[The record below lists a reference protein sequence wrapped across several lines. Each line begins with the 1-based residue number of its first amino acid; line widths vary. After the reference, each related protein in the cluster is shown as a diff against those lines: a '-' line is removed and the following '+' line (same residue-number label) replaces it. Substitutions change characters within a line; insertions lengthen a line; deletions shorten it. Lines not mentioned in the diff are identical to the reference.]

1 MEHERSNSSTT
12 CTRQGQ
18 TADATLQFLQALSL
32 SNLTVDNQRQSL
44 KTALHVIAERFSA
57 DNGYIL
63 SKSDDI
69 DQLEPLASVHKDG
82 ETEPADTF
90 SNAVIEKVLQTDKAI
105 LVKDAM
111 NNKDFPGDPNLQRFN
126 VKAVMCAPISTSR
139 APTGVI
145 YLDSSQQQCDWAEQD
160 LELLQFVARY
170 TQLALE
176 AVRAEHQA
184 AKNQRLMTAGQASLK
199 ISHSVKNII
208 QLVSGAAEVI
218 DFGLRTNE
226 IHRVKRS
233 WSILKPNLERVK
245 KFMLDML
252 DFSRERHLEL
262 GPCEFNAVI
271 QSAIESLNSQL
282 KQKKTKL
289 HIRID
294 QQIPVIELDGE
305 RIHEMAANLILNA
318 IDIVDEETG
327 VVSVETK
334 YLKEQNAVQLSVT
347 DNGPGISEEAKE
359 KIFQPFES
367 SKNKLGTG
375 LGLAIAKQII
385 EQHNAEIQIESEIG
399 KGSTFKV
406 ILPAKVV
413 GQDQSQPPTD

>member
-1 MEHERSNSSTT
+1 
-12 CTRQGQ
+12 
-18 TADATLQFLQALSL
+18 
-32 SNLTVDNQRQSL
+32 
-44 KTALHVIAERFSA
+44 
-57 DNGYIL
+57 
-63 SKSDDI
+63 
-69 DQLEPLASVHKDG
+69 
-82 ETEPADTF
+82 
-90 SNAVIEKVLQTDKAI
+90 
-105 LVKDAM
+105 
-111 NNKDFPGDPNLQRFN
+111 
-126 VKAVMCAPISTSR
+126 
-139 APTGVI
+139 
-145 YLDSSQQQCDWAEQD
+145 
-160 LELLQFVARY
+160 
-170 TQLALE
+170 
-176 AVRAEHQA
+176 
-184 AKNQRLMTAGQASLK
+184 MTAGQASLK

-208 QLVSGAAEVI
+208 QLVSGSAEVI

-327 VVSVETK
+327 VVSVKTK
-334 YLKEQNAVQLSVT
+334 YLEGQNAVQLSVT

-413 GQDQSQPPTD
+413 SQDKSQPPTD

>member
-1 MEHERSNSSTT
+1 VT
-12 CTRQGQ
+12 
-18 TADATLQFLQALSL
+18 
-32 SNLTVDNQRQSL
+32 
-44 KTALHVIAERFSA
+44 
-57 DNGYIL
+57 
-63 SKSDDI
+63 
-69 DQLEPLASVHKDG
+69 
-82 ETEPADTF
+82 
-90 SNAVIEKVLQTDKAI
+90 EKVLQVGNALLI
-105 LVKDAM
+105 KDAM

-126 VKAVMCAPISTSR
+126 VKAVMCAPIST
-139 APTGVI
+139 APTTTGLI
-145 YLDSSQQQCDWAEQD
+145 YLDSSQQQCNWTQED
-160 LELLQFVARY
+160 LELVEFVAGYIR
-170 TQLALE
+170 LALE
-176 AVRAEHQA
+176 AARTQQETDR
-184 AKNQRLMTAGQASLK
+184 NQRLIAAGQVSLK
-199 ISHSVKNII
+199 ISHSVKNIL
-208 QLVSGAAEVI
+208 QLVSGSAEVI

-233 WSILKPNLERVK
+233 WNILRPNLDRVK

-262 GPCEFNAVI
+262 GPCQFNAVI
-271 QSAIESLNSQL
+271 QSAIESLRSQL

-289 HIRID
+289 HIRVD
-294 QQIPVIELDGE
+294 QQIPTIELDGE

-318 IDIVDEETG
+318 IDIVDDQTG

-334 YLKEQNAVQLSVT
+334 YLKEQNEVELSVT

-385 EQHNAEIQIESEIG
+385 EQHNAKIQIESEQG

-406 ILPAKVV
+406 ILPAKVI
-413 GQDQSQPPTD
+413 DEEQPQQPIS

>member
-1 MEHERSNSSTT
+1 MEQQRSNLQAA
-12 CTRQGQ
+12 CTRRGQ
-18 TADATLQFLQALSL
+18 TADTALQFLHALSL
-32 SNLTVDNQRQSL
+32 SNLTVDNQEQSL
-44 KTALHVIAERFSA
+44 KRALHLITERFSA
-57 DNGYIL
+57 DNAYIL
-63 SKSDDI
+63 LKNEDTN
-69 DQLEPLASVHKDG
+69 QLELLNGVHTDT
-82 ETEPADTF
+82 ESEPADTF
-90 SNAVIEKVLQTDKAI
+90 SNALIGKVLQTGKAI
-105 LVKDAM
+105 LLEDAM
-111 NNKDFPGDPNLQRFN
+111 NSSDFPGDPNLQRFN
-126 VKAVMCAPISTSR
+126 VKAVICAPMNAANTV
-139 APTGVI
+139 AGVM
-145 YLDSSQQQCDWAEQD
+145 YLDSSQQQCSWNQED
-160 LELLQFVARY
+160 LQHIEFLAGY

-176 AVRAEHQA
+176 SVRAQQQRDR
-184 AKNQRLMTAGQASLK
+184 NQRLINAGQVSLK

-233 WSILKPNLERVK
+233 WAILKPNLERVK

-294 QQIPVIELDGE
+294 QQIPLIELDGE

-318 IDIVDEETG
+318 IDIVDENTG

-347 DNGPGISEEAKE
+347 DNGPGITEEAKQ
-359 KIFQPFES
+359 KIFLPFES

-385 EQHNAEIQIESEIG
+385 EQHKAKIEIESEIG

-406 ILPAKVV
+406 ILPAKVI
-413 GQDQSQPPTD
+413 DQQPAG

>member
-1 MEHERSNSSTT
+1 MEQERSNLPTT
-12 CTRQGQ
+12 CTRRGQ
-18 TADATLQFLQALSL
+18 TADATLQFLQTLSL
-32 SNLTVDNQRQSL
+32 SNLTVDNQQQSL
-44 KTALHVIAERFSA
+44 KTALHVITDRFSA

-63 SKSDDI
+63 LKSDDT
-69 DQLEPLASVHKDG
+69 DQLELFTSVHKDKQS
-82 ETEPADTF
+82 EPADTF
-90 SNAVIEKVLQTDKAI
+90 SNTVIEKVLQTNKAI
-105 LVKDAM
+105 LLDDAM
-111 NNKDFPGDPNLQRFN
+111 NNRDFAGDPNLQRFN
-126 VKAVMCAPISTSR
+126 IKAVMCAPVNAAHT
-139 APTGVI
+139 AAGVM
-145 YLDSSQQQCDWAEQD
+145 YLDSSQQQCNWNEEN
-160 LELLQFVARY
+160 LELMGFVARY

-176 AVRAEHQA
+176 AVRAQQQRDR
-184 AKNQRLMTAGQASLK
+184 NQRLINAGQVSLK

-233 WSILKPNLERVK
+233 WGILKPNLERVK

-271 QSAIESLNSQL
+271 QGAIESLNSQL

-294 QQIPVIELDGE
+294 QQIPLIELDGE

-318 IDIVDEETG
+318 IDIVDEKTG

-334 YLKEQNAVQLSVT
+334 YLKEQSAVQLSVT

-385 EQHNAEIQIESEIG
+385 EQHCAEIQIESEIG

-406 ILPAKVV
+406 ILPAKVI
-413 GQDQSQPPTD
+413 DQQQPQQPPG

>member
-1 MEHERSNSSTT
+1 MEHKRSNSSAT

-18 TADATLQFLQALSL
+18 TADTTLQFLQALSL
-32 SNLTVDNQRQSL
+32 SDLTVDNQQHSL
-44 KTALHVIAERFSA
+44 KTALNVITERFSA

-63 SKSDDI
+63 LKGEDTG
-69 DQLEPLASVHKDG
+69 QLESLASFHKDG
-82 ETEPADTF
+82 EAEPADTY
-90 SNAVIEKVLQTDKAI
+90 SNAVIEKVIQTGKAI

-111 NNKDFPGDPNLQRFN
+111 NNKDFAGDPNLQRFN
-126 VKAVMCAPISTSR
+126 IKAVMCAPISTSR
-139 APTGVI
+139 APTGVV
-145 YLDSSQQQCDWAEQD
+145 YLDSSQQQCDWAEEN
-160 LELLQFVARY
+160 LELLEFVAGY
-170 TQLALE
+170 TQLALT

-184 AKNQRLMTAGQASLK
+184 ARNQRLMAAGQVSLK

-208 QLVSGAAEVI
+208 QLVSGSAEVI

-233 WSILKPNLERVK
+233 WNILKPNLDRVK

-399 KGSTFKV
+399 KGSTVKV

-413 GQDQSQPPTD
+413 NQDQSQPSTD

>member
-12 CTRQGQ
+12 CAHQGQ
-18 TADATLQFLQALSL
+18 TADTTLQFLHALSL
-32 SNLTVDNQRQSL
+32 SDLTGDNQEQSL
-44 KTALHVIAERFSA
+44 KTALNVITERFSA

-63 SKSDDI
+63 SKGEDADK
-69 DQLEPLASVHKDG
+69 LESLASIHKDG
-82 ETEPADTF
+82 GTEPADTF
-90 SNAVIEKVLQTDKAI
+90 SNAVIEKVLQTGKAI
-105 LVKDAM
+105 SVKDAM
-111 NNKDFPGDPNLQRFN
+111 NNKDFPGDPNIQRFN
-126 VKAVMCAPISTSR
+126 IKAVMCAPISTSR
-139 APTGVI
+139 APTGAI
-145 YLDSSQQQCDWAEQD
+145 YLDSSQKQSDWTEEN
-160 LELLQFVARY
+160 LELLKFVAGY
-170 TQLALE
+170 IQLALT
-176 AVRAEHQA
+176 AVRAEQLA
-184 AKNQRLMTAGQASLK
+184 ARNERLIAAGQVSLK

-208 QLVSGAAEVI
+208 QLVSGSAEVI

-233 WSILKPNLERVK
+233 WKILKPNLDRVK

-262 GPCEFNAVI
+262 GPCEFNTVI

-375 LGLAIAKQII
+375 LGLPIAKQII

-406 ILPAKVV
+406 ILPAKVID
-413 GQDQSQPPTD
+413 QDQPQPPTD

>member
-1 MEHERSNSSTT
+1 MEQERSNLSTT
-12 CTRQGQ
+12 CTRRGQ
-18 TADATLQFLQALSL
+18 TADATLEFLQALSL
-32 SNLTVDNQRQSL
+32 SNLTADNQEQSL
-44 KTALHVIAERFSA
+44 STALHVISERFSA
-57 DNGYIL
+57 DHGYIL
-63 SKSDDI
+63 LKSDDTGQF
-69 DQLEPLASVHKDG
+69 DPCARVHKDQ
-82 ETEPADTF
+82 ESEPTDTF
-90 SNAVIEKVLQTDKAI
+90 SSAIIEKVLQTDKAI
-105 LVKDAM
+105 LVGDAM
-111 NNKDFPGDPNLQRFN
+111 NNKDFAGDPNLQRFN
-126 VKAVMCAPISTSR
+126 VKTVICAPMKAAHST
-139 APTGVI
+139 TGVL
-145 YLDSSQQQCDWAEQD
+145 YLDSSQKQCSWNKED
-160 LELLQFVARY
+160 LQLIEFVAGY

-176 AVRAEHQA
+176 AARAEQERDR
-184 AKNQRLMTAGQASLK
+184 NQRLITAGQVSLK

-233 WSILKPNLERVK
+233 WGILKPNLERVK

-294 QQIPVIELDGE
+294 QQIPLIELDGE

-327 VVSVETK
+327 IVSVETK
-334 YLKEQNAVQLSVT
+334 YLEEQHEVQLSVT

-385 EQHNAEIQIESEIG
+385 EQHKAKIEIESEIG

-406 ILPAKVV
+406 ILPAKVIDE
-413 GQDQSQPPTD
+413 QQPQQPAG

>member
-1 MEHERSNSSTT
+1 MEHERSNSSAT
-12 CTRQGQ
+12 CTRQGKA
-18 TADATLQFLQALSL
+18 ADATLQFLQALSL
-32 SNLTVDNQRQSL
+32 SDLTVDNQQQSL
-44 KTALHVIAERFSA
+44 KTVLNVITERFSA

-63 SKSDDI
+63 LKGEDT
-69 DQLEPLASVHKDG
+69 DQLESLASVHTDG
-82 ETEPADTF
+82 ETEPADKF
-90 SNAVIEKVLQTDKAI
+90 SSAVVEKVLQTGKAV

-126 VKAVMCAPISTSR
+126 VKVVMCAPIRKTGV
-139 APTGVI
+139 PTGVI
-145 YLDSSQQQCDWAEQD
+145 YLDSSQQQSDWAEEN
-160 LELLQFVARY
+160 LELLEFVGRY
-170 TQLALE
+170 TQLALT

-184 AKNQRLMTAGQASLK
+184 ARNQRLMAAGQVSLK

-208 QLVSGAAEVI
+208 QLVSGSAEVI

-262 GPCEFNAVI
+262 GPCEFNTVI

-289 HIRID
+289 HIRVD

-305 RIHEMAANLILNA
+305 RIHEMAANLI
-318 IDIVDEETG
+318 
-327 VVSVETK
+327 
-334 YLKEQNAVQLSVT
+334 
-347 DNGPGISEEAKE
+347 
-359 KIFQPFES
+359 
-367 SKNKLGTG
+367 
-375 LGLAIAKQII
+375 
-385 EQHNAEIQIESEIG
+385 
-399 KGSTFKV
+399 
-406 ILPAKVV
+406 
-413 GQDQSQPPTD
+413 